1 MAQPHQSLRDL
12 VHEVFKEAMY
22 YCSIAG
28 VVTSS
33 CTSDTTSS
41 QYAAKRAKELAESHT
56 TTAGIHF
63 DKLQEHT
70 NSSYPILLN
79 AQAMDQLSFITN
91 SSGLNTVRDVM
102 PATKHVTA
110 IRDLVR
116 TTGSIDG
123 TQQQTSAA
131 RVMHVKDV
139 VMVTDQ

>member
-1 MAQPHQSLRDL
+1 LRDL

-22 YCSIAG
+22 YSSIAG
-28 VVTSS
+28 VVTLS

-41 QYAAKRAKELAESHT
+41 QYAVTRAQELAKSHS
-56 TTAGIHF
+56 TTASVQF
-63 DKLQEHT
+63 DKLQEYT

-79 AQAMDQLSFITN
+79 AQAIDQLSFITN
-91 SSGLNTVRDVM
+91 SSGLMTARNIIPTVQ
-102 PATKHVTA
+102 HTA
-110 IRDLVR
+110 AIQDLVR